1 MDSPK
6 GRNSLWSALDPYAQL
21 VTALLPRAAGVA
33 AFDAAGELRW
43 TNESSSSP
51 DLPPVVLQSLQR
63 VSANT
68 DQAGELVAVHGD
80 TPTYLFWLRDDS
92 GALISVLAILWR
104 TGDSDQR
111 SFSFVHALVKPALE
125 CLRRELLARA
135 SINNLSL
142 ALNAAD
148 RDLEVL
154 LSAST
159 DSDGDTGDNSDD
171 LKSILQNATDHLR
184 CSFTALIV
192 PEKSLV
198 VLRTAD
204 GLPADTTALARTH
217 RHLISLAQMRREPV
231 ILNKFPHQPGTPPL
245 PYRVLSCPV
254 RHPSGRASGVL
265 ALFRAA
271 DAPEFVE
278 REARLADLLARR
290 AGAIIEASYD
300 AITGLLTRPAFE
312 QRARAVLAE
321 APRNERKWS
330 GLYIDTD
337 QMHVVNDNFGMH
349 VGDKLIAKLGEL
361 IRARLVPGAFA
372 ARISGD
378 RFAILLPSAA
388 EDAVKFAESLRE
400 GAAAINGAT
409 LGADADSSLTVS
421 LSIGVAAILDPR
433 VEFAHA
439 FAVAE
444 TACKAAKD
452 RGRNRVELYQAS
464 DVSIVRRYED
474 INIAPNLRLAI
485 TENRL
490 RLDAQMILPLSSLAG
505 SRPHFELLLR
515 MIDDDGNTVGPD
527 RFLSAAVRYQL
538 MPTVDRWVIQ
548 QAVDLLKPHAEL
560 LADRPVVF
568 TINFSGQS
576 LSDPDFPDFVVQQIK
591 SSGLNPAVFCFE
603 LTESAAVAN
612 LAKAQALIER
622 LHGLGCA
629 VALDDFGTGLS
640 SLSYLRQVPVD
651 ILKIDGSFVRDI
663 LKDPRADSM
672 VEAIAHLARAM
683 KLTTVAEYVET
694 DEIRIRVAALGVDY
708 GQGFAIARPSPL
720 LDLLQELP
728 MYATAR
734 SVDCTARDVLL
745 PPDPDV
751 DMLAGIT
758 IEVPIADDA
767 STVKAATPSESAIT
781 RYASRA

>member
-1 MDSPK
+1 
-6 GRNSLWSALDPYAQL
+6 
-21 VTALLPRAAGVA
+21 
-33 AFDAAGELRW
+33 
-43 TNESSSSP
+43 
-51 DLPPVVLQSLQR
+51 
-63 VSANT
+63 
-68 DQAGELVAVHGD
+68 
-80 TPTYLFWLRDDS
+80 
-92 GALISVLAILWR
+92 
-104 TGDSDQR
+104 
-111 SFSFVHALVKPALE
+111 
-125 CLRRELLARA
+125 
-135 SINNLSL
+135 NN
-142 ALNAAD
+142 
-148 RDLEVL
+148 
-154 LSAST
+154 
-159 DSDGDTGDNSDD
+159 SDGDTVDNNDD
-171 LKSILQNATDHLR
+171 LKSILQSATDHLR
-184 CSFTALIV
+184 CAFTALIV

-204 GLPADTTALARTH
+204 GLPADTSALARTH
-217 RHLISLAQMRREPV
+217 RHLISLAQIRREPV
-231 ILNKFPHQPGTPPL
+231 ILNKFPQQPGAAPL

-290 AGAIIEASYD
+290 AAAIIEASYD
-300 AITGLLTRPAFE
+300 AVTGLLTRPAFE
-312 QRARAVLAE
+312 QRARAVLTE
-321 APRNERKWS
+321 ARSDRKWS

-337 QMHVVNDNFGMH
+337 QMHVVNENFGMH
-349 VGDKLIAKLGEL
+349 VGDRLIAKLGEL
-361 IRARLVPGAFA
+361 IRARLVPGGFA

-400 GAAAINGAT
+400 GAAAINGAG
-409 LGADADSSLTVS
+409 LGAEADSSLSVS
-421 LSIGVAAILDPR
+421 VSIGVAAILDLR

-464 DVSIVRRYED
+464 DLSIVRRYED

-490 RLDAQMILPLSSLAG
+490 RLDAQMILPLTTAAG

-548 QAVDLLKPHAEL
+548 QAVDLLKPHAAL

-576 LSDPDFPDFVVQQIK
+576 LSDPDFPDFVVQTIER
-591 SSGLNPAVFCFE
+591 SGLNPAVFCFE

-612 LAKAQALIER
+612 LAKAEVMIHR
-622 LHGLGCA
+622 LHALGCA

-640 SLSYLRQVPVD
+640 SLSYLRQLPVD

-720 LDLLQELP
+720 VDLLQELP

-734 SVDCTARDVLL
+734 SVDCTVRGRVL
-745 PPDPDV
+745 PV
-751 DMLAGIT
+751 DTETDMFAIS
-758 IEVPIADDA
+758 IEAVLADDA
-767 STVKAATPSESAIT
+767 PTLKAPTPSESAIS
-781 RYASRA
+781 RYASRG